1 MYYISCIISHVLYL
15 MYYISCIISHVLY
28 LMYYISCII
37 SHVLYLMYWR
47 EKVGLRVVFVIVPL
61 KNKDFSKEYIYI
73 HTRTYVRALT

>member
-1 MYYISCIISHVLYL
+1 

-61 KNKDFSKEYIYI
+61 KNKDFSREYINDNMNNKRFEFKI
-73 HTRTYVRALT
+73 TLIVCIAM